1 MDSSLVVEWS
11 LMVISCGVEI
21 VVVVG
26 WHWVV
31 SSSVVGSHTIGIVV
45 SVMSVPVI
53 VIVGIMVS
61 WHVVVVWK

>member
-1 MDSSLVVEWS
+1 MVEWS
-11 LMVISCGVEI
+11 LMVISCGVQV

-26 WHWVV
+26 WYWVV
-31 SSSVVGSHTIGIVV
+31 GSSVVCGHTVCIVV
-45 SVMSVPVI
+45 SVMGVPVI